1 MSNPIKELRKQLR
14 TITKEELP
22 EILKNALFQAAVDQI
37 QKQMHE
43 RLDKIEEDQKKLMM
57 YLLRQGAQ
65 STISKK

>member
-22 EILKNALFQAAVDQI
+22 EILKNELFQAAVDQI

-43 RLDKIEEDQKKLMM
+43 RLDKIEETHKKILMYVM
-57 YLLRQGAQ
+57 RQSAQ
-65 STISKK
+65 STVTKK